1 MLVGQFIGT
10 INVHKKGTKH
20 NVQIYTG
27 MCVSPGCW
35 AQASPGV
42 TLGCGPPNFSVV
54 LPLAAGYM
62 SVVPRWGCW
71 EAWPLGNWVDGD
83 WLLVPLPAND

>member
-1 MLVGQFIGT
+1 
-10 INVHKKGTKH
+10 
-20 NVQIYTG
+20 
-27 MCVSPGCW
+27 MCVSPRAPGPGE
-35 AQASPGV
+35 APGV
-42 TLGCGPPNFSVV
+42 ALALAPTFSVV